1 MDSEFSIWWW
11 SAAALVLGGI
21 IKGALGVG
29 LPLVSVP
36 ILSLWLP
43 SGRAIGLLSVPVIW
57 SNFVQARSGGLGF
70 AGWRRFRGLIMTQL
84 VVTVLTVR
92 LTADLPARELN
103 ILIAGAVLL
112 AVLLMSLPARLSVP
126 AGQERHWGLAVGA
139 FAGLL
144 GGASSLTG
152 PIVISYFMALKLPR
166 EEFVRSI
173 SLVYLAG
180 SLPLYGAMLVFGRIS
195 WADVGLSLLAMVPVL
210 LGMRMGQAVR
220 QRLNEV
226 LFRRFIL
233 LFLVAV
239 AIMLFMK
246 G

>member
-1 MDSEFSIWWW
+1 MGFDLAIWGW

-29 LPLVSVP
+29 LPLISVP

-43 SGRAIGLLSVPVIW
+43 SGRAIGLLTVPVVW
-57 SNFVQARSGGLGF
+57 SNLVQARSGGLGF
-70 AGWRRFRGLIMTQL
+70 AGWRRFRGLIVTQL
-84 VVTVLTVR
+84 VVTILTVR
-92 LTADLPARELN
+92 LTANLPARELN

-112 AVLLMSLPARLSVP
+112 AVLLMSLPARFSVP
-126 AGQERHWGLAVGA
+126 ASHERIWGLAVGA

-152 PIVISYFMALKLPR
+152 PVVISYFMALKLPR

-180 SLPLYGAMLVFGRIS
+180 SLPLYSAMLIFGRIS
-195 WADVGLSLLAMVPVL
+195 WADVGLSMLAMAPVL
-210 LGMRMGQAVR
+210 LGMRIGQAVR

-233 LFLVAV
+233 IFLVAV
-239 AIMLFMK
+239 AIMLLLK
-246 G
+246 R